1 MAGAVL
7 GVLLTVVVLATCVMA
22 APVCGQSLAWW
33 DVSPQLIPP
42 SDVLVPREDAFD
54 LPPAPP
60 IPLTVSLGRW
70 LEADSSVGFDVTRLR
85 PDLGLSRLALGI
97 EPTAGT
103 AYRFIDSNLQQ
114 TAVSVDL
121 KLVWPSPRESGAG
134 LLQPYLAF
142 GPAVFVAERNPF
154 ANPLG
159 TLADVAVRVGLKAGA
174 GISWQFDTAAA
185 LFGEYRIMRGTDSPL
200 LSSGGRLG
208 PGSGA
213 SGYDLLYGLRL
224 RF

>member
-1 MAGAVL
+1 MVGRAL
-7 GVLLTVVVLATCVMA
+7 GLLTVSALGLCALA
-22 APVCGQSLAWW
+22 APVHGQSLAWW
-33 DVSPQLIPP
+33 DVTPLAAPTDSLIA
-42 SDVLVPREDAFD
+42 RDALFEH
-54 LPPAPP
+54 PPAPQA
-60 IPLTVSLGRW
+60 PLSISLGRW
-70 LEADSSVGFDVTRLR
+70 LEAESSVGFDVTRLR
-85 PDLGLSRLALGI
+85 PDLGLSRISPGI

-114 TAVSVDL
+114 TAVSIDL
-121 KLVWPSPRESGAG
+121 KLVWPSARESGDSWF
-134 LLQPYLAF
+134 QPYVAF
-142 GPAVFVAERNPF
+142 GPALFVAERNPF

-174 GISWQFDTAAA
+174 GISWQIDQAAA